1 MLPAHC
7 AVLGPDSRRWPE
19 QRFNMISR
27 RIASAR
33 ITAGQS
39 MPALD
44 VECILSNEAFLVVR
58 VPQAQAWAAEERYD
72 GGAP

>member
-1 MLPAHC
+1 MHSRPLDWLVDSVSMHIVAMLPAHC

-27 RIASAR
+27 RIAAAR

-44 VECILSNEAFLVVR
+44 V
-58 VPQAQAWAAEERYD
+58 
-72 GGAP
+72 